1 MKKNNLYWICQIG
14 GWSIWTFFNVGV
26 KAITT
31 EDAGPEYI
39 GISILI
45 ALFSL
50 ITTHAYRNLIVS
62 RKWLRLK
69 MARLIPRVLFM
80 IVLLSIANG
89 FIVAIITFIANP
101 GAFQSSDLS
110 FVDLLLFQFG
120 SFFILYLFWN
130 LIYFM
135 YHYFENYSTTLKF
148 EATINEIKL
157 NKLKSQLN
165 PHFIFNAL
173 NSIRALVDEDPKKSK
188 IAITQLSN
196 ILRNSLMMDE
206 RRLIK
211 FNEEMRI
218 VKDYLALE
226 GIRFEERLNTEFEI
240 HPNSNNFE
248 VPPLMVQTL
257 VENGIKHGIS
267 NLVEGGLLKVTT
279 HVDDDKLNIQIRNS
293 GQYLNGVLM
302 KHSGYGIENT
312 RQRLKLL
319 FGDESSFSIM
329 NENEKFVLTDVVIP
343 KLK

>member
-14 GWSIWTFFNVGV
+14 GWSIWTFFNVGL
-26 KAITT
+26 KAII
-31 EDAGPEYI
+31 EESAGLEYI

-50 ITTHAYRNLIVS
+50 FTTHYYRNIVVK

-80 IVLLSIANG
+80 IALLTLANG
-89 FIVAIITFIANP
+89 FFVTLVTFLTNPSAFYANEN
-101 GAFQSSDLS
+101 DLIG
-110 FVDLLLFQFG
+110 LLLFQFG
-120 SFFILYLFWN
+120 AFFILYLFWN

-211 FNEEMRI
+211 FNEEMLI

-226 GIRFEERLNTEFEI
+226 GIRFEERLNTDFEI
-240 HPNSNNFE
+240 HPDSNNFQ

-319 FGDESSFSIM
+319 FGEASSFSIM